1 MCALIIRVPKSLS
14 IHIYPPTTQLQKK
27 HRDFHFHPQTQ
38 TRKKMATSVRV
49 KEAVMVS
56 PCEPTPAR
64 VLTLSAIDSQLF
76 LRFTIEYLFVYK
88 ARPGLDHGATT
99 ACVKAALA
107 KALVPYYPLAGRVRA
122 KPDGSSLEVVCRAQ
136 GALFIEAAS
145 DRFSIT
151 DFERAPKY
159 VTQWRKLLSLHVAD
173 VLKGAP
179 PLVVQLT
186 WLKDGA
192 AAVGVGI
199 NHCLCDGIGSAEF
212 LNSFAE
218 LASGRRGVLLTEP
231 RPVWERHLLDPLPV
245 RLPCSNSVT
254 THPEFN
260 RVPDLCGFLTRFSN
274 ERLAPTSITF
284 EQRHLNQL
292 KNLAT
297 STNPPSNTESSYTS
311 FEVLSAHVWR
321 SWARALNLPSNQVL
335 KLLFSVNFRDRV
347 KPSLP
352 SGYYGNAFVLGCAQ
366 TSVKDLVEKGL
377 GYASALVRSSKERV
391 DTEYVTRLVESVSHS
406 SASPDSVGVLIVSQ
420 WSRLGLEKVDFGM
433 GSPNHVGPI
442 CCDRYCLL
450 LPVSDQRDAVKVMV
464 AVPTSAVDKYNYLAR
479 SPYS

>member
-1 MCALIIRVPKSLS
+1 MSALIRDPKPLHP
-14 IHIYPPTTQLQKK
+14 HIAHYTSTPNK
-27 HRDFHFHPQTQ
+27 HRESFRFILKLNQ
-38 TRKKMATSVRV
+38 KMGTSVHV
-49 KEAVMVS
+49 KEAVMVA

-76 LRFTIEYLFVYK
+76 LRFTIEYLFVYR

-122 KPDGSSLEVVCRAQ
+122 KPDGSCLEVVCRAQ
-136 GALFIEAAS
+136 GALFIEAVS
-145 DRFSIT
+145 DRYSIT

-218 LASGRRGVLLTEP
+218 LASGRRGVVTEP
-231 RPVWERHLLDPLPV
+231 KPVWERHLLDPLPV
-245 RLPCSNSVT
+245 GLPCSNSV

-284 EQRHLNQL
+284 DQRHLSQL

-297 STNPPSNTESSYTS
+297 STNPLISTESSYTS
-311 FEVLSAHVWR
+311 FEVLSAHIWR

-352 SGYYGNAFVLGCAQ
+352 SGYYGNAFVLACAQ

-391 DTEYVTRLVESVSHS
+391 DTEYVKSVVESVSHS
-406 SASPDSVGVLIVSQ
+406 SACPDSVGVLIVSQ

-433 GSPNHVGPI
+433 GEPNHVGPI

-450 LPVSDQRDAVKVMV
+450 LPVFDQRDAVKVMV